1 MLFFS
6 DSFVLSVVI
15 KKNYMKKHTIIWV
28 GILLM
33 LPLLFSAFIS
43 VNAQLK
49 DSSNFPENNWIKF
62 AGSKNGKIL
71 FDISYLNPAGK
82 RLRINISDQ
91 SHNNLFEESYTEKE
105 IHKTFQI
112 PSDAA
117 RKLKFVLSGTH
128 HKVLVQSFD
137 ISSETKFYVTAS
149 SSKA

>member
-1 MLFFS
+1 
-6 DSFVLSVVI
+6 
-15 KKNYMKKHTIIWV
+15 MKKHTIIGF

-33 LPLLFSAFIS
+33 LLLLFGAVIN
-43 VNAQLK
+43 VNAQIK
-49 DSSNFPENNWIKF
+49 DSSNLPENNWIKF
-62 AGSKNGKIL
+62 AGLKNGNIL

-82 RLRINISDQ
+82 KLRINVSDQ
-91 SHNNLFEESYTEKE
+91 NHNNLFEGSYTDKK

-137 ISSETKFYVTAS
+137 ISSERKFYVTAS
-149 SSKA
+149 SSKP